1 MSDKYAALEKG
12 CKYEIPSLPK
22 KVSAEDIRE
31 TLNVPM
37 FEDEAQAAA
46 NGFNQC
52 LLECGPIGEAAK
64 RMSLGID
71 ECLKEID
78 AMQENIN
85 YKHKKILTLKE
96 HAEKAEKR
104 ILELLAERDADKARI
119 ADQREVMRQ
128 AAADIA
134 YAIFNLTGAD
144 ISRLSPG
151 VVESTD
157 PTDTALIAERNL
169 RAAAG
174 ISLKIEGE

>member
-1 MSDKYAALEKG
+1 MNDKYAALK
-12 CKYEIPSLPK
+12 
-22 KVSAEDIRE
+22 
-31 TLNVPM
+31 
-37 FEDEAQAAA
+37 QAAETARGAHDRLSVMPPDDIFDISLHEGTQLDSDITDMNNFNDTA
-46 NGFNQC
+46 N
-52 LLECGPIGEAAK
+52 PAI
-64 RMSLGID
+64 
-71 ECLKEID
+71 
-78 AMQENIN
+78 
-85 YKHKKILTLKE
+85 IL
-96 HAEKAEKR
+96 A
-104 ILELLAERDADKARI
+104 LLAERDADKARI